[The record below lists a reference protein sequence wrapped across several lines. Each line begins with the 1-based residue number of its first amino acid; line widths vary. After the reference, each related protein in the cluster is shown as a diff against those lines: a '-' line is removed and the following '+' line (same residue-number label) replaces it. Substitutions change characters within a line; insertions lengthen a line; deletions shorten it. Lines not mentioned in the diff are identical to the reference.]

1 MLGTIKNWVKKLVGT
16 AETEEKVRGLY
27 YKTEADK
34 AQLRAEIEKTREE
47 NLFATGTLLVKNLKQ
62 GPEPKQL
69 ADSEFKVFS
78 QYGEDG
84 IIQYLI
90 HKIPEIPKSFIE
102 FGVESYVEANTR
114 FLLMHDSWRGLIIDG
129 SDSNMELVRKSDLYW
144 KHELKA
150 VSAFITRENIN
161 RLFEENGFTGDIGIL
176 SIDIDGNDYW
186 VWESINTVNPAIVVV
201 EYNANL
207 GCEKAISVPYNP
219 EFVRSAAHYSFLYFG
234 ASLPAFYHLASK
246 KGYAFLGCNLAGN
259 NAFFVR
265 NDYASR
271 FRIAGLKEGFVRGQ
285 ARETRDENGQLTFAG
300 EAERK
305 AILENLPYVEV
316 YQGLLKK

>member
-1 MLGTIKNWVKKLVGT
+1 MLGTIKKWVKKLVGT

-34 AQLRAEIEKTREE
+34 AQIQAEIEKTREE
-47 NLFATGTLLVKNLKQ
+47 CLFSLGTLLAKNLKQ
-62 GPEPKQL
+62 GPDPKQL
-69 ADSEFKVFS
+69 ADTEFKVFS

-114 FLLMHDSWRGLIIDG
+114 FLLMHDHWRGLILDG
-129 SDSNMELVRKSDLYW
+129 SQENMALVKKTDLYW
-144 KHELKA
+144 KHDLRA

-186 VWESINTVNPAIVVV
+186 VWEAINSVNPAIVIV

-207 GCEKAISVPYNP
+207 GCEKAISVPYDP
-219 EFVRSAAHYSFLYFG
+219 EFVRSAAHHSFLYFG
-234 ASLPAFYHLASK
+234 ASLPAFYHLAEK
-246 KGYAFLGCNLAGN
+246 KGYAFLGCNQAGN

-265 NDYASR
+265 NEFASR
-271 FRIAGLKEGFVRGQ
+271 FRIMGMQEGYVKGQ
-285 ARETRDENGQLTFAG
+285 ARETRDEQGRLTFAG

-305 AILENLPYVEV
+305 AILEKLPYVETDRAPS
-316 YQGLLKK
+316 L